1 MFYSFNYH
9 SSVFWLKEKEIFGTK
24 DRTITV
30 ILSENDSKFSKNC
43 SREDLFPGRSDDA
56 AWGPRSP
63 RSFSRSPRCR
73 FPEQAKITGLTPTC
87 NAVKTCWKA
96 WFHYFRS
103 RVRLYRICS
112 QYNNTNGN
120 NFIQDKFGQPVL
132 HICICTICSKK
143 ISWSTLPLEL

>member
-30 ILSENDSKFSKNC
+30 ILSKNDSKFSKNC

-87 NAVKTCWKA
+87 FDHLKCGIYTGDTENSK
-96 WFHYFRS
+96 S
-103 RVRLYRICS
+103 VRE
-112 QYNNTNGN
+112 
-120 NFIQDKFGQPVL
+120 VV
-132 HICICTICSKK
+132 
-143 ISWSTLPLEL
+143 